1 SRGRRKGRG
10 RNRGRSSASRNANWG
25 MPALPATVMIDL
37 LIFLTLVFL
46 FTTNGRGETNPLTI
60 LTNSIFRRSSGGETY
75 LSPYIFFLLL
85 FTWVIAVTICL
96 TTASLQHRR
105 TPSASWWVRG
115 VVLHGAVV

>member
-1 SRGRRKGRG
+1 QPTGFTKAQEIVDESSEEAEPPESSRGRRRGRG

-85 FTWVIAVTICL
+85 FTWVIAVTIC
-96 TTASLQHRR
+96 
-105 TPSASWWVRG
+105 
-115 VVLHGAVV
+115 